1 MLRASGMQKAAN
13 VFFLLIETIY
23 FWDKSVLL
31 PCLILLNC
39 DA

>member
-1 MLRASGMQKAAN
+1 MLHALGMQKAAN

-31 PCLILLNC
+31 PYLILLNC